1 MPRENLPRENL
12 PGANPT
18 YRILV
23 LGGYGHFGGRICEAL
38 ANDVTLIV
46 AGRDG
51 GKAEKFARSLGAT
64 YPGHE
69 DAAVDHTAA
78 NLAERLHAL
87 RADAVVHT
95 CGPFQGQDYH
105 VAQAC
110 IAAGA
115 HYIDLAD
122 GRAFVA
128 GIGALDS
135 AARAAGVLVASGA
148 STVPALSSAVIDE
161 HLGHFAKLDAIDIS
175 IAPGQRTPRGL
186 ATLQAV
192 LSYCG
197 KPFPAWEQGRW
208 QTVYGWQDLRRLHY
222 PDIGARW
229 LARCDV
235 PDLQLF
241 PQRYAGVQQVRVD
254 AALELPVAQAVF
266 WLLAALV
273 RLRLIHDASRY
284 AQRLLNYACYF
295 DGMGSGNGGMHIGL
309 RGVNRKGGPARV
321 DWHLT
326 ARRGHG
332 PQIPCIA
339 AIVLAR
345 KLAAGTLVTRGAMPC
360 MGLMSLAEFAA
371 AVAHLDIAWSTS
383 FY

>member
-1 MPRENLPRENL
+1 LPGENLLGVNASHRSF
-12 PGANPT
+12 
-18 YRILV
+18 RVLV
-23 LGGYGHFGGRICEAL
+23 LGGYGHFGGRICKAL
-38 ANDVTLIV
+38 ANDVTVIV

-51 GKAEKFARSLGAT
+51 RKAENFARSLGAE
-64 YPGHE
+64 HE
-69 DAAVDHTAA
+69 GTALDHNAAD
-78 NLAERLHAL
+78 LAERLHAL

-110 IAAGA
+110 IAANA

-122 GRAFVA
+122 GRAFVT
-128 GIGALDS
+128 GIAEWDA
-135 AARAAGVLVASGA
+135 AARDQGVLITSGA
-148 STVPALSSAVIDE
+148 STLPALSSAVIDE

-175 IAPGQRTPRGL
+175 ITPGQRTPRGL

-197 KPFPAWEQGRW
+197 KPFTAWEQGRW
-208 QTVYGWQDLRRLHY
+208 QTVYGWQDLKRLHY
-222 PDIGARW
+222 PDLGGRW

-273 RLRLIHDASRY
+273 RLRVIGDASRY
-284 AQRLLNYACYF
+284 AGSLLKYATYF
-295 DGMGSGNGGMHIGL
+295 DAMGSDAGGMHIGL

-332 PQIPCIA
+332 PLIPCIA

-345 KLAAGTLVTRGAMPC
+345 KLAAGTLLTRGAMPC

-371 AVAHLDIAWSTS
+371 AVAHLDIAWKTS

>member
-1 MPRENLPRENL
+1 MPGVHP
-12 PGANPT
+12 PGVNPA

-23 LGGYGHFGGRICEAL
+23 LGGYGHFGGRICAAL
-38 ANDVTLIV
+38 ANDVTLII

-51 GKAEKFARSLGAT
+51 GKAAQFARALGAA
-64 YPGHE
+64 H
-69 DAAVDHTAA
+69 DSAALDHNAV
-78 NLAERLHAL
+78 NLGERVHAL
-87 RADAVVHT
+87 NAAAVVHT

-122 GRAFVA
+122 GRAFVV
-128 GIGALDS
+128 GISALDA
-135 AARAAGVLVASGA
+135 AARARDVLVASGA

-161 HLGHFAKLDAIDIS
+161 HLGHFAKLDSIDIS
-175 IAPGQRTPRGL
+175 ITPGHRTPRGL

-192 LSYCG
+192 MSYAG
-197 KPFPAWEQGRW
+197 KPFTAWEQGRW
-208 QTVYGWQDLRRLHY
+208 QTVYGWQDIKRFRY
-222 PDIGARW
+222 PGLGSRW

-241 PQRYAGVQQVRVD
+241 PQRYAGVQRVRFD
-254 AALELPVAQAVF
+254 AALELPIAQAAF

-273 RLRLIHDASRY
+273 RLRLISDASRY
-284 AQRLLNYACYF
+284 APLLLRCAHYF
-295 DGMGSGNGGMHIGL
+295 DGMGTDSGGMHVGL
-309 RGVNRKGGPARV
+309 SGVDHQGRPANV

-326 ARRGHG
+326 AHRGHG

-345 KLAAGTLVTRGAMPC
+345 KLATGMLAARGAMPC
-360 MGLMSLAEFAA
+360 VGLMSLAEFTQ
-371 AVAHLDIAWSTS
+371 AVAHLDISSRTS
-383 FY
+383 FT